1 KHIPFPETRTY
12 VQRVLKAQADYRRQ
26 YPAEL
31 GLK

>member
-1 KHIPFPETRTY
+1 RTY